1 MILGRSFAG
10 LIGAVFVTGLLAACT
25 QHGALPSPSGSSRPA
40 SVSPTSVPTQAA
52 TPSARPPLG
61 CHDLAPDSA
70 VSAAFG
76 AKASAGP
83 AAVDA
88 GLSGGVIE
96 NIFQLSAVS
105 LTQAGGI
112 VCGWNLGGGESD
124 GFFTARFLPDAAP
137 AWSTGVPGGYNIPR
151 ITGWADQAAFGCIEA
166 DGEYCVTEALVGS
179 VWVETVAVGQVGALE
194 AHVAGIEAL
203 DKGIVAT
210 VQAAGVPGPPWT
222 APPHPT
228 LACSDFIGDGST
240 FAGISGLKL
249 SATPNYSAD
258 RMTEAALA
266 QVGGVGCEWF
276 GSNGEVLL
284 VYLPG
289 GAWSWS
295 SNPMSSNQSLTV
307 APLSGVGDQ
316 AAGGCSTVIVVCSA
330 QTTSGSARIGL
341 QVASGSGSSGV
352 TVTLAVTAQALRDML
367 ARIG

>member
-25 QHGALPSPSGSSRPA
+25 QHGTLPSPSGSSRPA
-40 SVSPTSVPTQAA
+40 SVSPTSAPTQAA

-61 CHDLAPDSA
+61 CHDLASDSA

-76 AKASAGP
+76 AEASATP

-112 VCGWNLGGGESD
+112 VCGWNLGGGGSD
-124 GFFTARFLPDAAP
+124 AFFTARFLPDAASVW
-137 AWSTGVPGGYNIPR
+137 ATGVPGSYDIPR

-179 VWVETVAVGQVGALE
+179 VWVETVAVGQVGALD
-194 AHVAGIEAL
+194 ARVAGIEAL

-222 APPHPT
+222 APPHPA
-228 LACSDFIGDGST
+228 LACSDFIADGST
-240 FAGISGLKL
+240 VAGISGLKL

-276 GSNGEVLL
+276 GSNGEVML

-295 SNPMSSNQSLTV
+295 SHPMPSNQSLSV
-307 APLSGVGDQ
+307 ASLSGVGDQ
-316 AAGGCSTVIVVCSA
+316 AAGGCSTVIVDCSA
-330 QTTSGSARIGL
+330 QTISGSTRIGL
-341 QVASGSGSSGV
+341 RVASGSTGV
-352 TVTLAVTAQALRDML
+352 TVTLAITAQALRDLL